1 MFPLFT
7 IFEFWSCF
15 KVPLFISLRNIE
27 THKINN
33 MILTSRVICERIIE
47 ENLQAQLFVSSD
59 KGTSTQTFQ
68 GIFIC
73 EDRMAM

>member
-1 MFPLFT
+1 MA
-7 IFEFWSCF
+7 
-15 KVPLFISLRNIE
+15 LFISLRNIE

-59 KGTSTQTFQ
+59 
-68 GIFIC
+68 
-73 EDRMAM
+73 